1 MNSLMTQTAEAWLND
16 LTNHYIP
23 SSTQFD
29 AAKSHRSSIEITLDV
44 YLGLHEMF
52 EIGSLRHGTGV
63 WIHSDA
69 DYMAS
74 LKGVPPESTWTMLNK
89 VKETLQC
96 RFPATSIVV
105 RRPAVVCRFSDTTV
119 EVVPAYPSDT
129 GYLIA
134 NPADGWMKSYPKDHN
149 MYVNGVNNK
158 HSGAVKRLARQLKVW
173 KYRRN
178 VPVSSCYLEMRTAQ
192 HMDSESAYL
201 PLWDLYLSLKNMLDV
216 RLAPMN
222 DPTGL
227 GSRFGACSSEANR
240 TDALSKLS
248 IAVARALKAK
258 DYAENGYNALAIE
271 HLRLLFDR

>member
-1 MNSLMTQTAEAWLND
+1 VTQTAEAWLND
-16 LTNHYIP
+16 LINLYVP
-23 SSTQFD
+23 SPTQFD
-29 AAKSHRSSIEITLDV
+29 AARRHRSSIEIRLDY

-63 WIHSDA
+63 WLHSDA

-74 LKGVPPESTWTMLNK
+74 LKGVQPESPWTMLSR
-89 VKETLQC
+89 VKETLQS
-96 RFPATSIVV
+96 RFPGTTIEV

-129 GYLIA
+129 GYWIA

-149 MYVNGVNNK
+149 KYVNCVNNK
-158 HSGAVKRLARQLKVW
+158 HNGAVKRLARQLKIW
-173 KYRRN
+173 KYCRN

-192 HMDSESAYL
+192 HMENESVYS
-201 PLWDLYLSLKNMLDV
+201 PLWDLYLSLGKMLDV
-216 RLAPMN
+216 RLAAMN

-227 GSRFGACSSEANR
+227 GSRFGACSSDASR

-248 IAVARALKAK
+248 TAVARALKAK
-258 DYAENGYNALAIE
+258 DYANDGYHALAIE
-271 HLRLLFDR
+271 QLRLLFNR